1 MLITR
6 IALPDDDDNN
16 DNEKDEEAR
25 VRIRMYAHINAQI
38 LSHSRRSMFER
49 IIKSQNTNEQ

>member
-6 IALPDDDDNN
+6 IALPDDD

-38 LSHSRRSMFER
+38 LLHRRRSMFER
-49 IIKSQNTNEQ
+49 IINSQNTNEQ